1 MRSCPT
7 VRQPVFTFDENAYTP
22 KESHYQ
28 FFPKHENPQK
38 ENMKNLM
45 NENNIRKALNEM
57 ANQNNTINHG
67 IPALKVQIT
76 GNPNYELDESDIL
89 NVKFAF

>member
-7 VRQPVFTFDENAYTP
+7 VRQPVFTFDEGSFTP

-28 FFPKHENPQK
+28 FFPKHENTQNDK
-38 ENMKNLM
+38 LKNKM
-45 NENNIRKALNEM
+45 NENNIRRAITDVV
-57 ANQNNTINHG
+57 NQNTGINNG

-89 NVKFAF
+89 NVRI